1 MKKVYICFLVIS
13 VIVFARF
20 YREYSIMDKDVVEST
35 HSWGFMDGEIHKK
48 YRGGENKAKKIAN
61 YKKLSLSDNYQ
72 VYTGSTGKPEWWVN
86 FDGDGDFY
94 FLEERD
100 YMTILYNNDEDVY
113 LYMVSW

>member
-1 MKKVYICFLVIS
+1 MLVIS
-13 VIVFARF
+13 VIVSIRF
-20 YREYSIMDKDVVEST
+20 YRDYSIMDKDVLEST
-35 HSWGFMDGEIHKK
+35 SSWEFVDGVTLKK
-48 YRGGENKAKKIAN
+48 YRGGKDKAKKIAD
-61 YKKLSLSDNYQ
+61 YKKLSLSSNYRVQ
-72 VYTGSTGKPEWWVN
+72 SGINDRPEWWVN